1 MNNVL
6 FLFAGEAPKN
16 WYIEF
21 YKLYMA
27 HMPLVK
33 RQTIATWRLLEYH
46 HCSTI
51 NHKGLGFTEDIV
63 SEDFISSKR
72 TGGGAKG
79 GGSARQVNN
88 KAKNGQKRGRAAAG
102 EAKKGYQ
109 TYYY

>member
-1 MNNVL
+1 MFSVL
-6 FLFAGEAPKN
+6 FLFVGVK
-16 WYIEF
+16 F

-33 RQTIATWRLLEYH
+33 RQNIATWRLLEYYH
-46 HCSTI
+46 YSTI

-72 TGGGAKG
+72 TGGCEG

-88 KAKNGQKRGRAAAG
+88 KAKNG
-102 EAKKGYQ
+102 
-109 TYYY
+109 

>member
-33 RQTIATWRLLEYH
+33 RQNIATWRLLEYH

-72 TGGGAKG
+72 TGGVRRGEGVQGRSTTRLKTVKSGGEPPQAKP
-79 GGSARQVNN
+79 
-88 KAKNGQKRGRAAAG
+88 KRDIPDPLF
-102 EAKKGYQ
+102 
-109 TYYY
+109 